1 MAAADNQFR
10 IRITAQDQAGPI
22 VQRLE
27 ARLGKFATRLALGK
41 KVDDLSKSQLEQRV
55 TQRFDGLAKKIQ
67 GIGSALG
74 STASN
79 LSAPVS
85 AIAGGAIIAGITAS
99 ATSWAS
105 YGNSVLR
112 TAQMTGVGT
121 DELQKLRGAA
131 KLAGVE
137 AEQLDGGIS
146 ALGSTL
152 NDAANGRNMA
162 ALAMLNRLGI
172 SIHRTKD
179 GAVDTSAA
187 LKDLAQVMVS
197 PKMSAQTKSM
207 IAGQFGVQGLMPM
220 LMDGRKKLEDDM
232 AKTKAM
238 GAVQTP
244 EQLKAADQAKR
255 HEREAGLGHQR
266 ASNWLGD
273 FVGPIY
279 SKLMESAAKMLSE
292 HPGATLAGGAAVGL
306 GGSWLLRKGLSAI
319 SNRMIESVVKQVSQ
333 ELAGGAAKVA
343 GQAAASEAAA
353 AASAGV
359 KQLSRVTLPFFGELA
374 SRLSLGLGLLLESPE
389 LNRGENEFVRAQQ
402 QRNGTA
408 SSRWHGLDM
417 NGKAFADLKDK
428 AKAAYQPW
436 YEFGDE
442 NALQYMSRYIKENPQ
457 AKPTGWTDAAQA
469 APAAGQRLAQ
479 AAQPELP
486 QKAQSA
492 KALPR
497 GVRNNNPGNLQ
508 FVGQAG
514 AVKEAGAGG
523 RFAVF
528 DTPEAGLNA
537 MAKQLKRYSNS
548 GLTSVQSIIQKWAPK
563 SENNTAAYV
572 AAVAKRMGVDSNQR
586 LNLGSTDVMRSLM
599 DAMIVRENGHNPY
612 SAQMLDASAAVGVNY
627 KGKSRAAGTVSPRS
641 ASAPSSA
648 ATRSESS
655 SVALDPA
662 QKMLIDQL
670 RSLQDAV
677 AKLSDAKIHIAVSGL
692 PAGAR
697 ATASG
702 GQATVSSASKYNYSM
717 PEMISP

>member
-10 IRITAQDQAGPI
+10 LRITAQDQAGPI
-22 VQRLE
+22 VQKLE

-74 STASN
+74 GTASS

-112 TAQMTGVGT
+112 TAQMTGIGT

-146 ALGSTL
+146 ALGTTL

-187 LKDLAQVMVS
+187 LKDLAQVMAS
-197 PKMSAQTKSM
+197 SKMSAQTKSM

-220 LMDGRKKLEDDM
+220 LMDGRKKLEGDM
-232 AKTKAM
+232 AKTQAM

-244 EQLKAADQAKR
+244 AQLKEADQAKR

-266 ASNWLGD
+266 ANNWLGD
-273 FVGPIY
+273 YVGPLY
-279 SKLMESAAKMLSE
+279 GKLMEGAAKMLSE
-292 HPGATLAGGAAVGL
+292 HPGATLAGGAAAGL
-306 GGSWLLRKGLSAI
+306 GGSWVI
-319 SNRMIESVVKQVSQ
+319 SKAMTSIGQRMI
-333 ELAGGAAKVA
+333 
-343 GQAAASEAAA
+343 AAA
-353 AASAGV
+353 AKGVATTVAADGTAAAAGSAVAGASLGSMAASLAGWVARFSAGV
-359 KQLSRVTLPFFGELA
+359 AGVAGAGAGGYWLGGKIYDKLIAGTSVGDKLGEWEAKLLAAFG
-374 SRLSLGLGLLLESPE
+374 
-389 LNRGENEFVRAQQ
+389 NEEAQH
-402 QRNGTA
+402 A
-408 SSRWHGLDM
+408 LDV
-417 NGKAFADLKDK
+417 N
-428 AKAAYQPW
+428 AKHQITPR
-436 YEFGDE
+436 
-442 NALQYMSRYIKENPQ
+442 QK
-457 AKPTGWTDAAQA
+457 
-469 APAAGQRLAQ
+469 LAQ
-479 AAQPELP
+479 AAKQELHQKAQSATAPIVAGQKLAQAVDPSLP

-492 KALPR
+492 RLLPR
-497 GVRNNNPGNLQ
+497 GIRNNNPGNLQ

-514 AVKEAGAGG
+514 AAKEAGAAG

-528 DTPEAGLNA
+528 DTPEAGLDA
-537 MAKQLKRYSNS
+537 MAKQLVRYGNS
-548 GLTSVQSIIQKWAPK
+548 GLTSVQSIIRKWAPS
-563 SENNTAAYV
+563 SENNTAAYA
-572 AAVAKRMGVDSNQR
+572 AAVAKRMGVDVGQSLDMGR
-586 LNLGSTDVMRSLM
+586 PEVIRSLM
-599 DAMIVRENGHNPY
+599 DAMIVRENGYNPY
-612 SAQMLDASAAVGVNY
+612 ARQMLDASAAAGVNY
-627 KGKSRAAGTVSPRS
+627 KGGARAA
-641 ASAPSSA
+641 APSTAPA
-648 ATRSESS
+648 AAASGNASPSLAVT
-655 SVALDPA
+655 DPA
-662 QKMLIDQL
+662 QKALIDQL

-677 AKLSDAKIHIAVSGL
+677 AKLADAKIQIAVSGL

-697 ATASG
+697 ATATG
-702 GQATVSSASKYNYSM
+702 GPATVSSAAKYNYSM
-717 PEMISP
+717 PEMIAP

>member
-22 VQRLE
+22 VQKLE

-67 GIGSALG
+67 AVGSSL
-74 STASN
+74 SNTASS

-131 KLAGVE
+131 KLAGIE

-187 LKDLAQVMVS
+187 LKDLAQVMAS

-220 LMDGRKKLEDDM
+220 LMDGRKKLENDM

-244 EQLKAADQAKR
+244 EQLKEADQAKR

-273 FVGPIY
+273 YVGPLY
-279 SKLMESAAKMLSE
+279 GKLMEGAAKMLSE
-292 HPGATLAGGAAVGL
+292 HPGATLAGGAAAGL
-306 GGSWLLRKGLSAI
+306 GGSWLLRKGMATI
-319 SNRMIESVVKQVSQ
+319 GNRMIESAVKQVGQ
-333 ELAGGAAKVA
+333 ELAGGAAKGA
-343 GQAAASEAAA
+343 GQAVASEATAA
-353 AASAGV
+353 AQSGV
-359 KQLSRVTLPFFGELA
+359 KQISRATLPFFGELA
-374 SRLSLGLGLLLESPE
+374 SRLAFGLGLLAHSTE
-389 LNRGENEFVRAQQ
+389 LNQGENEFVRGQQ
-402 QRNGTA
+402 QRYGIGSKN
-408 SSRWHGLDM
+408 WHGLDLQG
-417 NGKAFADLKDK
+417 NAFADLKDK
-428 AKAAYQPW
+428 AKSAYQPW

-442 NALQYMSRYIKENPQ
+442 NAPQYMERYIKEHPQ
-457 AKPTGWTDAAQA
+457 AKPAGWTDAVN
-469 APAAGQRLAQ
+469 APVTAGQKLKQ
-479 AAQPELP
+479 AAQPESP

-492 KALPR
+492 HVLPR
-497 GVRNNNPGNLQ
+497 GIRNNNPGNLQ

-514 AVKEAGAGG
+514 AAKESGASG

-528 DTPEAGLNA
+528 GTPEAGLDA
-537 MAKQLKRYSNS
+537 MAKQLVRYGNF
-548 GLTSVQSIIQKWAPK
+548 GLNSVQSIIRKWAPS

-572 AAVAKRMGVDSNQR
+572 AAVSKRMGVDAGQSLDMGR
-586 LNLGSTDVMRSLM
+586 PEVIRSLM
-599 DAMIVRENGHNPY
+599 DAMIVRENGYNPY
-612 SAQMLDASAAVGVNY
+612 ARQMLDASAAVGV
-627 KGKSRAAGTVSPRS
+627 GSRGQARS
-641 ASAPSSA
+641 APATTTAAAVSTGAAAPS
-648 ATRSESS
+648 
-655 SVALDPA
+655 VAVTDPS

-677 AKLSDAKIHIAVSGL
+677 SKLADTKIHIAVSGL

-717 PEMISP
+717 PEMVAP

>member
-22 VQRLE
+22 VQKLE

-187 LKDLAQVMVS
+187 LKDLAQVMAS

-244 EQLKAADQAKR
+244 AQLKEADQAKR

-279 SKLMESAAKMLSE
+279 SKLMEGAAKMLSE

-306 GGSWLLRKGLSAI
+306 GGSWLLRKGLSSI
-319 SNRMIESVVKQVSQ
+319 GNRMIESVVKQVSQ

-343 GQAAASEAAA
+343 GQAASEAAA

-359 KQLSRVTLPFFGELA
+359 KQISRVTLPFFGELA

-417 NGKAFADLKDK
+417 NGKAFADLKNR
-428 AKAAYQPW
+428 AKSAYQPW

-457 AKPTGWTDAAQA
+457 AKPAGWTDAAQA
-469 APAAGQRLAQ
+469 APAPGQRLAQ
-479 AAQPELP
+479 AAQSELP

-528 DTPEAGLNA
+528 ETPEAGLNA
-537 MAKQLKRYSNS
+537 MAKQLVRYGNS
-548 GLTSVQSIIQKWAPK
+548 GLTSVQSIIRKWAPS
-563 SENNTAAYV
+563 SENNTAAYA
-572 AAVAKRMGVDSNQR
+572 AAVAKRMGVGANQSLDMGR
-586 LNLGSTDVMRSLM
+586 PEVIRSLM
-599 DAMIVRENGHNPY
+599 DAMIVRENGYNPY
-612 SAQMLDASAAVGVNY
+612 ARQMLDASAA
-627 KGKSRAAGTVSPRS
+627 AGVSPKGAARS
-641 ASAPSSA
+641 VVGA
-648 ATRSESS
+648 A
-655 SVALDPA
+655 VALTAGNPAVTSPAAAVTDPA

-677 AKLSDAKIHIAVSGL
+677 AKLADAKIQIAVSGL

-697 ATASG
+697 ATATG
-702 GQATVSSASKYNYSM
+702 GPAAMSSASKYNYSM
-717 PEMISP
+717 PEIISP